1 MLLVKDVMNK
11 SPVTIRHDATLREAA
26 ILVATNKVSDLMV
39 LDNHDNFKGVVS
51 VGDLIRYMLPN
62 YDDVI
67 LSTVR
72 TLEQAGEFF
81 VQSGKERVEES
92 FATLIVENPILLQP
106 DEQLFFAA
114 IIMADKQIHTL
125 PIVQRAHLLGTL
137 SRSELC
143 LAVLQHGL
151 DPEVTKDLK

>member
-1 MLLVKDVMNK
+1 MLLIKDVMNK

-26 ILVATNKVSDLMV
+26 TLIATNKVSDLMV

-72 TLEQAGEFF
+72 TLEQAGELFF
-81 VQSGKERVEES
+81 QSGKERVEEP
-92 FATLIVENPILLQP
+92 FTPLIIDNPIMLQP
-106 DEQLFFAA
+106 DEQLFSAA
-114 IIMADKQIHTL
+114 IIMAVKQIHTL
-125 PIVQRAHLLGTL
+125 PIVHRAHLLGTL
-137 SRSELC
+137 SRGELC
-143 LAVLQHGL
+143 LAILQHGL
-151 DPEVTKDLK
+151 DPAVKKG